1 MKESLKIKFRKMSFK
16 SKFMAIILPIVIVG
30 LLVLTGVTYV
40 SFKGMIEKELVN
52 SMEGRDVEATN
63 HINTW
68 LTSRLSE
75 VRETIHSPMISRI
88 LESNPDI
95 NLENDDESIKLMD
108 ELNLSRWNF
117 VNEVYPDQYAALHI
131 LNSLEPSEWNNSD
144 NSNKLLAR
152 YYNTKSGESKTSAWA
167 KDAANEAFER
177 YSKTNG
183 VPYDSIFNPTYS
195 EAYDR
200 NVVMMFAWQKNAQ
213 GEVKAGAAASLTI
226 ETIEDQV
233 RALKY
238 GEKGYG
244 ALIAKDGTFIVHP
257 NTEWAMKEKIS
268 TVDDKDLNKL
278 GKLIANEDSGI
289 FRFGHGSNRKIAFY
303 SKAPIADWTVI
314 NVVYESELFA
324 SSNKLLGI
332 MLIITLIIIAIVSV
346 FIYSVSTKLLK
357 PITDI
362 SNFADEVASGNLS
375 GSIEIESE
383 DEIGNLAKA
392 FNNTVKYL
400 KTYISEIDNILE
412 NISNG
417 NLDINVEGKYKGDFV
432 GIKNSLVKIISS
444 LNDTFSEIREATMQV
459 NGGSQQVAASAQT
472 LSQGATDQASA
483 IEELSASIS
492 EINEQVKSTY
502 IHADGTNDIVNDLV
516 VHIEESNNEMKNML
530 NAMDNIDIS
539 SKNIKDIIKTID
551 EIAGQTNLL
560 ALNAAIEA
568 ARAGEAGRGF
578 AVVADEV
585 KTLAEQSSDAVK
597 RTTELIEASIKSV
610 NEGKIIADN
619 TAKSLKEVVRHTK
632 EATTLVLNITK
643 ATEEEAQSIEQVNAG
658 IEQIADVIQSNSA
671 TAEESAAASEELT
684 AQAETL
690 DAMIG
695 RFHLKDK

>member
-1 MKESLKIKFRKMSFK
+1 MKKSFKIKFRKMSFK
-16 SKFMAIILPIVIVG
+16 SKFMVIILPIVIVG
-30 LLVLTGVTYV
+30 LLVLTGVTYG
-40 SFKGMIEKELVN
+40 SFKGMIEKELVS
-52 SMEGRDVEATN
+52 SMEARDVEATN

-75 VRETIHSPMISRI
+75 VRETIQSPMISRI
-88 LESNPDI
+88 LETNPDL
-95 NLENDDESIKLMD
+95 NLENDDESIKLVD

-117 VNEVYPDQYAALHI
+117 VNEAYPDQYAALHI

-144 NSNKLLAR
+144 NANKLLAR
-152 YYNTKSGESKTSAWA
+152 YYNTKTGESKTSAWA
-167 KDAANEAFER
+167 KDAVNEAFDR
-177 YSKTNG
+177 YSKNNG

-200 NVVMMFAWQKNAQ
+200 NVVMMLAWQKNAQ
-213 GEVKAGAAASLTI
+213 GQVKAGAAASLTI

-244 ALIAKDGTFIVHP
+244 VLLAKDGTFIVHP
-257 NTEWAMKEKIS
+257 NAEWAMKEKIS

-278 GKLIANEDSGI
+278 GELVANQDSGI
-289 FRFGHGSNRKIAFY
+289 FSFGHGSDKKIAFY

-332 MLIITLIIIAIVSV
+332 MLIITLIIIAIVSLA
-346 FIYSVSTKLLK
+346 IYSVSTKLLK

-362 SNFADEVASGNLS
+362 SDFADEVASGNLS

-400 KTYISEIDNILE
+400 KTYISEIDTILE

-417 NLDINVEGKYKGDFV
+417 NLDISVQGEYKGDFV
-432 GIKNSLVKIISS
+432 GIKNSLVNIISS

-492 EINEQVKSTY
+492 EINEQVKSTS
-502 IHADGTNDIVNDLV
+502 IHADGTNEIVNDLV
-516 VHIEESNNEMKNML
+516 GHIEESNNEMKNML
-530 NAMDNIDIS
+530 SAMDNIDIS

-619 TAKSLKEVVRHTK
+619 TAKSLKEVVSHTK
-632 EATTLVLNITK
+632 EATALVLNITK
-643 ATEEEAQSIEQVNAG
+643 ATEEEVQSIEQVNSG

-690 DAMIG
+690 DSMIG